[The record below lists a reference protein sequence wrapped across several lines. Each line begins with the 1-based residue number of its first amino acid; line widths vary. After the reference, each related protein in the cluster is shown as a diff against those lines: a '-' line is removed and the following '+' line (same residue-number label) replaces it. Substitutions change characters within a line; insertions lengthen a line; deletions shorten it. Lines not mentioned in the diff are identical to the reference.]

1 MTHTPHARGTRARI
15 LLAPAIALVLG
26 GLAAMPA
33 NAAVDLSALDMRVA
47 IFAGAVPGAEGGAR
61 SEIDRR
67 LKLADCA
74 SDPKL
79 EWRTERR
86 DAVVVSCQGPNAWR
100 IFVPVIRTSAPAAAA
115 PAAPGAVMTAP
126 RIAAAPVAAETII
139 RRGDAVTV
147 QVSSGG
153 FTVSRDG
160 VALSDAAAGGR
171 VRIKVDDR
179 PNPVQAVAVQPG
191 LATIPQGIS

>member
-1 MTHTPHARGTRARI
+1 VTHTPHDRGTRARI

-33 NAAVDLSALDMRVA
+33 SAAVDLSALDMRVA

-100 IFVPVIRTSAPAAAA
+100 IFVPVIRTSAPAAAT
-115 PAAPGAVMTAP
+115 PGTVMTAP
-126 RIAAAPVAAETII
+126 RTAAAPVAAETII

>member
-33 NAAVDLSALDMRVA
+33 SAAVDLSALDMRVA

-100 IFVPVIRTSAPAAAA
+100 IFVPVIRTSAPAAAT
-115 PAAPGAVMTAP
+115 PGTVMTAP
-126 RIAAAPVAAETII
+126 RTAAAPVAAETII